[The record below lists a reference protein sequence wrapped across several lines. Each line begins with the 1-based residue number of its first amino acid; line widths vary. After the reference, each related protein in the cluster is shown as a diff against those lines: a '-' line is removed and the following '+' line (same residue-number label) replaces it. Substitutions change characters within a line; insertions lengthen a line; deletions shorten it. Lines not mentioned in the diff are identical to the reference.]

1 MNNLTKLL
9 AIAISLNLVVSIT
22 AADETK
28 ALIKVGAI
36 SVSDSVEGTK
46 IDGTGLNIIADRLPE
61 GKSSMSLY
69 SMLSFTNLKA
79 TIANAETDIGEASSI
94 GFGVKYS
101 LSRSKDKDYDTQLS
115 NGMPYL
121 RVGWERLTADL
132 SPDLGGGSESDSGIV
147 YGIGY
152 EKAFE
157 SFGLFADYIKHPK
170 TWEDN
175 SLTVGAF
182 IKF

>member
-1 MNNLTKLL
+1 MNNLMKLL
-9 AIAISLNLVVSIT
+9 AIAISLILIVSTT

-36 SVSDSVEGTK
+36 SVSDSVEGIK

-69 SMLSFTNLKA
+69 SMFSFTNLKS
-79 TIANAETDIGEASSI
+79 TEVNAETDIGEASSV

-101 LSRSKDKDYDTQLS
+101 LSRSKDKDYNTQLS

-121 RVGWERLTADL
+121 RVGWERLKVDLDTAEN
-132 SPDLGGGSESDSGIV
+132 SGSESDSGIV